1 MHHANRIKMALREGR
16 LAYGYNL
23 SFPSPW
29 IVEILGRL
37 DFDFVWLDGE
47 HGPFGLEQIEDLCR
61 TAQAVG
67 LTPIARVPDI
77 NASTILRFL

>member
-1 MHHANRIKMALREGR
+1 MQHPNRIKIALREGR

-37 DFDFVWLDGE
+37 DFDFVWLG
-47 HGPFGLEQIEDLCR
+47 R
-61 TAQAVG
+61 AQSVRAIKSKTFV
-67 LTPIARVPDI
+67 ARPRLLV
-77 NASTILRFL
+77 